1 MKALPVFYEHL
12 GRMRYCFFECLG
24 ELRVFW
30 GGSGLS
36 NVCKPPSFRSR
47 GPKKRLQKKRRR
59 TCRRPRAES
68 RAATRLSWDC
78 HTRTSTTSS
87 ACTPPSRNW
96 TRSFCSRWES
106 LQDIEKLRCD
116 RVALRVGFKSL
127 LWKVVA
133 MILWSNPYLSVLYSM
148 LCYYFLY
155 LYVIWCFSSGWL
167 YFMIFYLESFKNIY
181 IFLNRWKKIERAI

>member
-127 LWKVVA
+127 LCKGCGHDFVKQSILECIIQHAMLLFFVLVCNMVFFLWMVVFYD
-133 MILWSNPYLSVLYSM
+133 ILSWINLR
-148 LCYYFLY
+148 F
-155 LYVIWCFSSGWL
+155 F
-167 YFMIFYLESFKNIY
+167 F
-181 IFLNRWKKIERAI
+181 FLNRWKNK